1 MASLDLCRALLKEAQ
16 AVVVR
21 RVSDEEVETMAASW
35 YRAFQ
40 RTSVD
45 DLEAAW
51 EAWFDAV
58 GERRI
63 DTLPTS
69 GAVQSHLTARIQARA
84 GVVEEPT
91 HWTPAREEFRAAHN
105 GYRAQVQ
112 TAARMERKVP
122 HQHPVGV
129 PSPQHKANCPECAR
143 IDRVQALV
151 AELAAELPEPLPLS
165 PRRCK
170 CFDGS
175 GWIQVQSDPER
186 WYPCERCLPKA
197 FWQYVAGGDKS
208 DDRDGGDEP
217 KRLTTSGGKRKR

>member
-40 RTSVD
+40 RVSVD

-51 EAWFDAV
+51 ESWFDSV

-69 GAVQSHLTARIQARA
+69 GAVQVHLTARIQGRA
-84 GVVEEPT
+84 GAVEEPT
-91 HWTPAREEFRAAHN
+91 HWIPARKEFRAAHN
-105 GYRAQVQ
+105 GFRAQVE
-112 TAARMERKVP
+112 TACRMERKVP
-122 HQHPVGV
+122 HQHPRGV
-129 PSPQHKANCPECAR
+129 PSPQYQAGCPECAR

-151 AELAAELPEPLPLS
+151 AELEAELPDPVPLS
-165 PRRCK
+165 PRRCT
-170 CFDGS
+170 CFDGT
-175 GWIQVQSDPER
+175 GWVRVKSDPDR
-186 WYPCERCLPKA
+186 WYPCERCLPGA
-197 FWQYVAGGDKS
+197 FFAYVAGGGRD
-208 DDRDGGDEP
+208 DDRNDDEP
-217 KRLTTSGGKRKR
+217 KRLTTSGGKRKRK